1 MEQSKRRKTER
12 DLGILI
18 TEEMKWSKQCNSAA
32 AKAMSVLGMIKRTFN
47 TLNKEMFYHH
57 CTLHTLDL
65 TLSIV
70 FRFGHRISRKI
81 LMYLKRSKD
90 VLVPGLK
97 KT

>member
-32 AKAMSVLGMIKRTFN
+32 AKAVCAWHDQKNFKHSQQRNVLS
-47 TLNKEMFYHH
+47 H

-65 TLSIV
+65 TLSTV

-90 VLVPGLK
+90 VLVPGLE